1 MLSSNSPRSAQDF
14 SQNLRLLCGYYKSVA
29 MVCRSLDIN
38 RQQFNKY
45 LGAQATPSLFTLRK
59 ICAFF
64 GVDEDEI
71 FSEHESF
78 RALLNRQ
85 RTVRE
90 PDSAVPADFF
100 SQARAGAVE
109 VPGLL
114 LCLFDVAFRI
124 REVIKSIT
132 RLTRSG
138 NKILSKTYERVRL
151 GDDQL
156 KSFGINKYRG
166 FCFASSDLIYIVEH
180 EYLSSRG
187 YIWSALYPPIAV
199 ASAFS
204 TAWCSACRATIFDV
218 LLVRRLCLS
227 TSVNRSICVTRSPV
241 AAASRLMPLRYPAR

>member
-1 MLSSNSPRSAQDF
+1 MKYSPSTSRSGLCSTDSAQCESRTAQYQPIF
-14 SQNLRLLCGYYKSVA
+14 FPSSAQELSKYQGYYFV
-29 MVCRSLDIN
+29 
-38 RQQFNKY
+38 Y
-45 LGAQATPSLFTLRK
+45 LMSPS
-59 ICAFF
+59 
-64 GVDEDEI
+64 G
-71 FSEHESF
+71 S
-78 RALLNRQ
+78 
-85 RTVRE
+85 
-90 PDSAVPADFF
+90 
-100 SQARAGAVE
+100 G
-109 VPGLL
+109 
-114 LCLFDVAFRI
+114 
-124 REVIKSIT
+124 EVIKSIT